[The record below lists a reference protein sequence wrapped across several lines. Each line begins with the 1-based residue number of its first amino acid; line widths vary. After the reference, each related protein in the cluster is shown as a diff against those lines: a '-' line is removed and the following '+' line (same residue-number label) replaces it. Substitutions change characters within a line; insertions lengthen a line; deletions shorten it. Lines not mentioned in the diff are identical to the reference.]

1 MAVEKN
7 IESEELTNFH
17 ETLQN
22 LSPNTNGEVLPFRNI
37 LMEENIASLQSHP
50 KSCKQWTME
59 KRHRCKMFWKFGIL
73 ITFLTKWKWLTISAK
88 QLSLQSSAQVKV
100 IIFNLKNNKKD
111 VFHIQNFVKEPGA
124 LNLQKACD
132 QTMETVRVTSK
143 PLTW

>member
-7 IESEELTNFH
+7 IGIEELTNFH

-59 KRHRCKMFWKFGIL
+59 KRQVQNVLKIWNIDNISNEMEMTDNICQT
-73 ITFLTKWKWLTISAK
+73 TFIAK
-88 QLSLQSSAQVKV
+88 
-100 IIFNLKNNKKD
+100 
-111 VFHIQNFVKEPGA
+111 
-124 LNLQKACD
+124 
-132 QTMETVRVTSK
+132 
-143 PLTW
+143 